1 MQSHIWLV
9 FYNYIVLSIQIIN
22 MTRIVMST
30 DRFSKCTK
38 ICEIVVSVAMPLAIG
53 FTGYLI
59 QMRIGEDN
67 LNHTIKKEISVKL
80 ADRRL
85 FIYDQIKQPLN
96 DIYCFIEKV
105 GDWDK
110 MSVSD
115 IRNTRRTL
123 NRVMYSNRAIWS
135 PQTFELYT
143 NYIDKVA
150 FYIDRDNGV
159 TQIRAKADKERV
171 SQKNWHT
178 DDRVFLTEEIDPAH
192 QEAYRVLN
200 ESLSGDLLLVE

>member
-1 MQSHIWLV
+1 
-9 FYNYIVLSIQIIN
+9 
-22 MTRIVMST
+22 MST

-85 FIYDQIKQPLN
+85 FIYDQIKQSLN